1 MMGHQSRQMAMLFV
15 DIESLIP
22 ETHLLR
28 KIERMVSFDFIYDLL
43 APYYPAT
50 GRPSVD
56 PVSMFK
62 MLLIGY
68 LYGIK
73 SERRLVEEVQLNIA
87 YRWFCGFELD
97 DAYGKWDLIEFQSG
111 LCYNHSEAI
120 CHSGYKRH
128 RKSRGNVSMTRS
140 EFGRKYTSQLNPQ
153 QLEAVHA
160 VGGAVLLLAVPGSG
174 KTTVLVT
181 RLGYMLCCCGI
192 SPDAILTMT
201 YTKAATK
208 EMQKRFVRLFGQ
220 DCPQIPEIRT
230 INGVSSKIIDFYTR
244 THGSGSA
251 FTVVEN
257 EGELAKIVSDLYR
270 ELSGEFATQS
280 VIKELRKG
288 IAYVKNMM
296 LGKEDLG
303 ELDTGFDQF
312 PELYVQYNLAL
323 RQRRWMD
330 YDDQMI
336 YAKTILENYPDILAH
351 FQDAFPYICVD
362 EAQDTSKIQ
371 HAIIQLLARK
381 TGNLFMVGDEDQSI
395 YGFRAAYPDALMQFE
410 QTYPKA
416 RVLLMEEN
424 YRSTPEILHLAN
436 GFIRKNTDRRP
447 KTVRPTRASGANVHL
462 ISAADRTAQ
471 YAWLLDMAAHC
482 DGRTAVLY
490 RNNDSALPLIDL
502 MERQGLPFRCRQ
514 MDDTFFT
521 HRLVADLL
529 DIIAF
534 ANDRKNTEAF
544 LRIYYK
550 IGCGI
555 TKKAAE
561 YACEACQ
568 RSGKTVLEELLTFS
582 PLSQYARDSAAG
594 LMDLLPQLLEETA
607 ARGLKRIWTELRY
620 KDYVEQQQLDGNKF
634 EILTL
639 LAEREADLNTL
650 VARLDYLRMLVSA
663 PPEPSS
669 EGLILST
676 VHSSK
681 GLEYETVY
689 LLDVLD
695 GILPAV
701 TEPKG
706 PEEERRYQ
714 EERRLF
720 YVAMTRAKDHLYL
733 FSCLDRSSAFIRELR
748 RELPVEKTEEDDLF
762 AALREELCGKAYYHR
777 QKGRGTVR
785 AACEG
790 RCMIAYTD
798 GETETLTVGQMYDR
812 RRVLRA
818 APSRTAV
825 QGKPRIAIPPA
836 GRTAPQRDRSLTSGE
851 TTALMA
857 GAVRGRKVIHTTF
870 GTGTIVSCQGAVMT
884 VQFPQSGEKKFVLPD
899 AVRRGLLRYDGDDSV

>member
-1 MMGHQSRQMAMLFV
+1 
-15 DIESLIP
+15 
-22 ETHLLR
+22 
-28 KIERMVSFDFIYDLL
+28 
-43 APYYPAT
+43 
-50 GRPSVD
+50 
-56 PVSMFK
+56 
-62 MLLIGY
+62 
-68 LYGIK
+68 
-73 SERRLVEEVQLNIA
+73 
-87 YRWFCGFELD
+87 
-97 DAYGKWDLIEFQSG
+97 
-111 LCYNHSEAI
+111 
-120 CHSGYKRH
+120 
-128 RKSRGNVSMTRS
+128 MTRS
-140 EFGRKYTSQLNPQ
+140 EFDRKYTSQLNPQ
-153 QLEAVHA
+153 QLAAVHA
-160 VGGAVLLLAVPGSG
+160 VDGAVLLLAVPGSG

-192 SPDAILTMT
+192 SPVAILTMT

-220 DCPQIPEIRT
+220 DCPQVPEIRT
-230 INGVSSKIIDFYTR
+230 INGVSSKIIDFYAR
-244 THGSGSA
+244 THGSGNA

-312 PELYVQYNLAL
+312 PDLYAQYNLAL
-323 RQRRWMD
+323 RQRHWMD

-447 KTVRPTRASGANVHL
+447 TRVSGANVHL

-482 DGRTAVLY
+482 DGQTAVLY

-534 ANDRKNTEAF
+534 ANDRRNTEAF

-568 RSGKTVLEELLTFS
+568 HSGKRVLEELLTFS

-650 VARLDYLRMLVSA
+650 VARLDYLRMLVSVPPA
-663 PPEPSS
+663 PLS
-669 EGLILST
+669 EGMILST

-706 PEEERRYQ
+706 PEEKRRYQ

-733 FSCLDRSSAFIRELR
+733 FSCLDRSSSFIRELR

-762 AALREELCGKAYYHR
+762 AALREDLCGKAYYHG
-777 QKGRGTVR
+777 QKGRGIVR

-790 RCMIAYTD
+790 RCMIAYPGGD
-798 GETETLTVGQMYDR
+798 TETLTIGQMYDR

-818 APSRTAV
+818 VPSRPAV
-825 QGKPRIAIPPA
+825 RGKPRAAIPPA
-836 GRTAPQRDRSLTSGE
+836 GQTAPQRDRSLTPEE

-857 GAVRGRKVIHTTF
+857 GAARGRKVIHTAF
-870 GTGTIVSCQGAVMT
+870 GMGTVVSCQGAVMT

-899 AVRRGLLRYDGDDSV
+899 AVRRGLLRFDGGDPV

>member
-1 MMGHQSRQMAMLFV
+1 M
-15 DIESLIP
+15 
-22 ETHLLR
+22 
-28 KIERMVSFDFIYDLL
+28 
-43 APYYPAT
+43 
-50 GRPSVD
+50 
-56 PVSMFK
+56 
-62 MLLIGY
+62 
-68 LYGIK
+68 
-73 SERRLVEEVQLNIA
+73 
-87 YRWFCGFELD
+87 
-97 DAYGKWDLIEFQSG
+97 
-111 LCYNHSEAI
+111 
-120 CHSGYKRH
+120 
-128 RKSRGNVSMTRS
+128 
-140 EFGRKYTSQLNPQ
+140 
-153 QLEAVHA
+153 
-160 VGGAVLLLAVPGSG
+160 
-174 KTTVLVT
+174 
-181 RLGYMLCCCGI
+181 
-192 SPDAILTMT
+192 
-201 YTKAATK
+201 
-208 EMQKRFVRLFGQ
+208 
-220 DCPQIPEIRT
+220 
-230 INGVSSKIIDFYTR
+230 
-244 THGSGSA
+244 
-251 FTVVEN
+251 
-257 EGELAKIVSDLYR
+257 
-270 ELSGEFATQS
+270 
-280 VIKELRKG
+280 IKELRKG

-790 RCMIAYTD
+790 RCMIAYPG

>member
-1 MMGHQSRQMAMLFV
+1 
-15 DIESLIP
+15 
-22 ETHLLR
+22 
-28 KIERMVSFDFIYDLL
+28 
-43 APYYPAT
+43 
-50 GRPSVD
+50 
-56 PVSMFK
+56 
-62 MLLIGY
+62 
-68 LYGIK
+68 
-73 SERRLVEEVQLNIA
+73 
-87 YRWFCGFELD
+87 
-97 DAYGKWDLIEFQSG
+97 
-111 LCYNHSEAI
+111 
-120 CHSGYKRH
+120 
-128 RKSRGNVSMTRS
+128 MTRS
-140 EFGRKYTSQLNPQ
+140 EFDRKYTSQLNPQ
-153 QLEAVHA
+153 QLAAVHA
-160 VGGAVLLLAVPGSG
+160 VDGAVLLLAVPGSG

-220 DCPQIPEIRT
+220 DCPQVPEIRT

-323 RQRRWMD
+323 RQRHRMD

-395 YGFRAAYPDALMQFE
+395 YGFRATYPDALMQFE

-424 YRSTPEILHLAN
+424 YRSTPEILRLAN

-447 KTVRPTRASGANVHL
+447 KTVRPTRVSGANVHL

-482 DGRTAVLY
+482 DGQTAVLY

-534 ANDRKNTEAF
+534 ANDRRNTEAF

-650 VARLDYLRMLVSA
+650 VARLDCLRMLVSA

-762 AALREELCGKAYYHR
+762 AALGEELCGKAYYHR

-790 RCMIAYTD
+790 RCMIAYPG

-825 QGKPRIAIPPA
+825 QGKLRVAIPPA
-836 GRTAPQRDRSLTSGE
+836 GQTVPQRDRSLTSEE

-857 GAVRGRKVIHTTF
+857 GAVRGRKVIHTAF

>member
-1 MMGHQSRQMAMLFV
+1 
-15 DIESLIP
+15 
-22 ETHLLR
+22 
-28 KIERMVSFDFIYDLL
+28 
-43 APYYPAT
+43 
-50 GRPSVD
+50 
-56 PVSMFK
+56 
-62 MLLIGY
+62 
-68 LYGIK
+68 
-73 SERRLVEEVQLNIA
+73 
-87 YRWFCGFELD
+87 
-97 DAYGKWDLIEFQSG
+97 
-111 LCYNHSEAI
+111 
-120 CHSGYKRH
+120 
-128 RKSRGNVSMTRS
+128 MTRS
-140 EFGRKYTSQLNPQ
+140 EFDRKYTSQLNPQ
-153 QLEAVHA
+153 QLAAVHA
-160 VGGAVLLLAVPGSG
+160 VDGAVLLLAVPGSG

-192 SPDAILTMT
+192 SPVAILTMT

-220 DCPQIPEIRT
+220 DCPQVPEIRT
-230 INGVSSKIIDFYTR
+230 INGVSSKIIDFYAR
-244 THGSGSA
+244 THGSGNA

-257 EGELAKIVSDLYR
+257 EGALAKIVSDLYR

-312 PELYVQYNLAL
+312 PDLYAQYNLAL
-323 RQRRWMD
+323 RQRHWMD

-447 KTVRPTRASGANVHL
+447 KTVRPTRVSGANVHL

-482 DGRTAVLY
+482 DGQTAVLY

-534 ANDRKNTEAF
+534 ANDRRNTEAF

-568 RSGKTVLEELLTFS
+568 HSGKRVLEELLTFS

-650 VARLDYLRMLVSA
+650 VARLDYLRMLVSVPPA
-663 PPEPSS
+663 PLS
-669 EGLILST
+669 EGMILST

-706 PEEERRYQ
+706 PEEKRRYQ

-733 FSCLDRSSAFIRELR
+733 FSCLDRSSSFIRELR

-762 AALREELCGKAYYHR
+762 AALREDLCGKAYYHG
-777 QKGRGTVR
+777 QKGRGIVR

-790 RCMIAYTD
+790 RCMIAYPGGD
-798 GETETLTVGQMYDR
+798 TETLTIGQMYDR

-818 APSRTAV
+818 VPSRPAV
-825 QGKPRIAIPPA
+825 RGKPRAAIPPA
-836 GRTAPQRDRSLTSGE
+836 GQTAPQRDRSLTPEE

-857 GAVRGRKVIHTTF
+857 GAARGRKVIHTAF
-870 GTGTIVSCQGAVMT
+870 GMGTVVSCQGAVMT

-899 AVRRGLLRYDGDDSV
+899 AVRRGLLRFDGGDPV

>member
-1 MMGHQSRQMAMLFV
+1 
-15 DIESLIP
+15 
-22 ETHLLR
+22 
-28 KIERMVSFDFIYDLL
+28 
-43 APYYPAT
+43 
-50 GRPSVD
+50 
-56 PVSMFK
+56 
-62 MLLIGY
+62 
-68 LYGIK
+68 
-73 SERRLVEEVQLNIA
+73 
-87 YRWFCGFELD
+87 
-97 DAYGKWDLIEFQSG
+97 
-111 LCYNHSEAI
+111 
-120 CHSGYKRH
+120 
-128 RKSRGNVSMTRS
+128 MTRS
-140 EFGRKYTSQLNPQ
+140 EFDRKYTSQLNPQ
-153 QLEAVHA
+153 QLAAVHA

-230 INGVSSKIIDFYTR
+230 INGVSSKIIDSYTR

-288 IAYVKNMM
+288 ITYVKNMM
-296 LGKEDLG
+296 LGKEDIG
-303 ELDTGFDQF
+303 GLDTGFDQF
-312 PELYVQYNLAL
+312 PELYAQYNLAL

-336 YAKTILENYPDILAH
+336 YAKTILENYPDILAY

-424 YRSTPEILHLAN
+424 YRSTPEILRLAN

-447 KTVRPTRASGANVHL
+447 KTVRPTRVSGANVHL

-471 YAWLLDMAAHC
+471 YAWLLAMAAHC
-482 DGRTAVLY
+482 DGQTAVLY

-502 MERQGLPFRCRQ
+502 MERQDLPYRCRQ

-521 HRLVADLL
+521 HRIVADLL

-650 VARLDYLRMLVSA
+650 VARLDCLRMLVSA

-695 GILPAV
+695 GILPVV

-836 GRTAPQRDRSLTSGE
+836 GQTVPQRDRSLTSEE

-857 GAVRGRKVIHTTF
+857 GAVRGRKVIHTAF
-870 GTGTIVSCQGAVMT
+870 GTGTVVSCQGAVMT

-899 AVRRGLLRYDGDDSV
+899 AMRRGLLRYDGDDSV